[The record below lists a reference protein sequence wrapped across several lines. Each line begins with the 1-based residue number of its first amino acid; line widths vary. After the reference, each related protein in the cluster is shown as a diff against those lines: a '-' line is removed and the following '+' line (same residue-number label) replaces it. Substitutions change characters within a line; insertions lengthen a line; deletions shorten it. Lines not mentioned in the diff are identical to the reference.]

1 MEFTFTISDGRARQ
15 QYGFVKQLFV
25 ASTDE
30 EPSTHVVPMYVW
42 FTWILR
48 LVHARLLHDP
58 SRGSAVEL
66 LNAIRKA
73 GTTDHSDF
81 TFRLALDHGASPALY
96 TFPLHPP
103 GAFGMRTMEPHIL
116 NNRSFTNKLQSPTV
130 LLVLLSALLHEQ
142 KVLLVHDERDVL
154 RGTCQLLLRLL
165 APFTWK
171 HLLIPVLPEELLHYA
186 HAPIPYLM
194 GVTTDAYSK
203 ASSITNAIVFN
214 LHEERIELRNLT
226 DGFPTLCCDACP
238 IIPHASTATV
248 PFAKLSTRHTSPNSN
263 HSAVDTFRHDL
274 QHCFM
279 NTPGIVDN
287 AAMLLD
293 FMASPHRWFAMR
305 ASRSQELWLST
316 VVFPRLD
323 IRPMA
328 KGVPSFAA
336 LHHTIGR
343 FHQPVHS
350 VNLLD
355 LDYGVPPSS
364 SSSGVKMAAVND
376 DPFDTNAAFPTH
388 WG

>member
-1 MEFTFTISDGRARQ
+1 MVDILWERLGDSNF
-15 QYGFVKQLFV
+15 
-25 ASTDE
+25 ST
-30 EPSTHVVPMYVW
+30 
-42 FTWILR
+42 L
-48 LVHARLLHDP
+48 
-58 SRGSAVEL
+58 SAVRT
-66 LNAIRKA
+66 N
-73 GTTDHSDF
+73 SP
-81 TFRLALDHGASPALY
+81 RLP
-96 TFPLHPP
+96 
-103 GAFGMRTMEPHIL
+103 R
-116 NNRSFTNKLQSPTV
+116 
-130 LLVLLSALLHEQ
+130 
-142 KVLLVHDERDVL
+142 
-154 RGTCQLLLRLL
+154 
-165 APFTWK
+165 
-171 HLLIPVLPEELLHYA
+171 
-186 HAPIPYLM
+186 
-194 GVTTDAYSK
+194 
-203 ASSITNAIVFN
+203 
-214 LHEERIELRNLT
+214 
-226 DGFPTLCCDACP
+226 
-238 IIPHASTATV
+238 
-248 PFAKLSTRHTSPNSN
+248 
-263 HSAVDTFRHDL
+263 
-274 QHCFM
+274 
-279 NTPGIVDN
+279 IVDN